1 MAFQCTPL
9 GDGET
14 IHNKSLDSFPNL
26 DCRPDLLTVEGME
39 MREMKMYRAR
49 MWESVT
55 LSLVGIGT
63 CVSCSFILIL
73 RAPSI
78 K

>member
-1 MAFQCTPL
+1 MAFQCTLL

-26 DCRPDLLTVEGME
+26 DCRPDLTVEGMKI
-39 MREMKMYRAR
+39 REMKMNRAR

-55 LSLVGIGT
+55 LSLLGIGA
-63 CVSCSFILIL
+63 CISCSFILIL
-73 RAPSI
+73 GAPSI